1 MALVTRL
8 VQSREEDTVV
18 RRHGGLQLHYEER
31 EGTDLCTL
39 VTATGPQGMVW
50 SCVKEVSGC
59 ILEESSLQEVGQA
72 LEQVSQCNGQGTKPV
87 GLQKVTEECF
97 QK

>member
-1 MALVTRL
+1 MVAYNFIMRKGKELISALWW
-8 VQSREEDTVV
+8 Q
-18 RRHGGLQLHYEER
+18 Q
-31 EGTDLCTL
+31 
-39 VTATGPQGMVW
+39 QGMVW